1 MINFLSKSK
10 SGLASVTEAAT
21 VFPATSTWTCFDFM
35 ALNVAALSPNLVILA
50 PLGAILVIY
59 KYSKVPPVTPI
70 VRQYKSALDDNLTD
84 DGAKTPE

>member
-10 SGLASVTEAAT
+10 LGLASVTEAAT
-21 VFPATSTWTCFDFM
+21 VFPATSTWTYFDFI

-50 PLGAILVIY
+50 PLGAILVS
-59 KYSKVPPVTPI
+59 SKSSNVPPVTPI
-70 VRQYKSALDDNLTD
+70 VRPSRSAYEDTLIE